1 MNLFELFAL
10 DEVKWELS
18 PTLVQ
23 DVLAAVPETEEIWL
37 HGSRATGKQK
47 RTSDTDILVIIPS
60 TTIGDEYLNT
70 VRKLQQLSAQYD
82 NYDIQPSHPT
92 NNIALIARE
101 EGKCLFKKT
110 NEVIYHNNIK
120 PKNQDSSGLVNRGEP
135 VPQGK
140 EKRLL
145 GNLVGKIGAYEV
157 YKWDEGTDSAYSVYD
172 PKTRISQM
180 TISGHNKPHSFEIFG
195 IYAGPQAP
203 IKASDLYAWLV
214 KDQGL
219 TLVSDKYQSPGGQR
233 VWQDLEQRYG
243 RSVNVYAFNMKT
255 NKPINTGADDP
266 ESTHGHRGDIAQ
278 NVRLVASPK

>member
-1 MNLFELFAL
+1 MILQDLFENKSFNQCYATACKLYDKAEAKGLEAKLVQVAGYNGDGSQADPKWLKIPQTHWQHYVTIIGDTVL
-10 DEVKWELS
+10 DPTATQFGSDKSTKYPIAQLNSEWDNQYQIKPKELS
-18 PTLVQ
+18 
-23 DVLAAVPETEEIWL
+23 
-37 HGSRATGKQK
+37 
-47 RTSDTDILVIIPS
+47 
-60 TTIGDEYLNT
+60 
-70 VRKLQQLSAQYD
+70 
-82 NYDIQPSHPT
+82 
-92 NNIALIARE
+92 
-101 EGKCLFKKT
+101 
-110 NEVIYHNNIK
+110 EVIYHNNIK

-157 YKWDEGTDSAYSVYD
+157 YKWDKGNDSAYSVYD

-195 IYAGPQAP
+195 IYAGPQAH